1 MIDVDLEITLPSPW
15 YGQSFELAQVGPI
28 NFLVGPNGSGKSQF
42 ARALAP
48 HLLGS
53 RFLGT
58 DRLSGMEQVR
68 PLADMYGEHFSGGLP
83 KNQFDNFRQSEMAG
97 LGIGTLVLL
106 EERIELRIQVEAVL
120 SHLFHREINLE
131 WDSGNLVAMVRRRG
145 DNVSYRLDREECHGI
160 KELCVLLTHLYDD
173 EHQSLIIDEPELNL
187 HPQYQAF
194 FMHEVRKVA
203 GDPGGGGKKKLVFL
217 ITHSPFILDF
227 KSPEDLRSVM
237 SFSLDYSIPKRLS
250 ATNAISSSTT
260 SLIKRLNAYQKQLF
274 FADNPIFVEGILDA
288 QMVTALMEARGFAVE
303 AAGSCIIEAG
313 GAEEVNHYLNLCLG
327 FGKDAHFLY
336 DLDSLFSGNLRSC
349 IKDDETV
356 QSFLATAGLGGSFAR
371 YCGDLD
377 KALKPL
383 IDQLRDVSLPT
394 QLEPLGDYLMGLG
407 EQPWESGKW
416 GKARTA
422 VMTAISRHREQMAA
436 VLSETAIAD
445 IEGRRNQVIGAL
457 EEKSIHVLPGGTLER
472 YLPSYAGGE
481 YQLNE
486 NAKSS
491 AVQAEVQ
498 NLASPTTDCALA
510 ERYGDLYHAVR
521 SLPSNPDVDIEPT
534 IRNYLSDYI
543 HELQKTA
550 VNNPDWEGD
559 QIQQRLAAVQPG
571 TAGVFSLRSFERDGN
586 GAFLASIEVTKM
598 LDQRRRSIQ
607 VSDKTNA
614 GMGDFTIE
622 TDQEVSTKA

>member
-1 MIDVDLEITLPSPW
+1 MIDMDLEITLPSPW
-15 YGQSFELAQVGPI
+15 HGQSFELAQVGPV

-48 HLLGS
+48 RLPGS

-68 PLADMYGEHFSGGLP
+68 PLDRMYGEYFSDGLP
-83 KNQFDNFRQSEMAG
+83 KNQFANFRQAEMTG

-145 DNVSYRLDREECHGI
+145 DNASYRLDREECHGI

-173 EHQSLIIDEPELNL
+173 GHQSLIIDEPELNL

-194 FMHEVRKVA
+194 FMREVRRVA
-203 GDPGGGGKKKLVFL
+203 GDPSEGSNKKLVFL

-237 SFSLDYSIPKRLS
+237 SFSLDHSIPKRLS
-250 ATNAISSSTT
+250 GTNAISSSTS

-327 FGKDAHFLY
+327 FGKDAHFIY

-349 IKDDETV
+349 VKDDETV
-356 QSFLATAGLGGSFAR
+356 QSFLATAGLGSSFAG
-371 YCGDLD
+371 YCGNLD

-383 IDQLRDVSLPT
+383 IDQLRTVVLPT
-394 QLEPLGDYLMGLG
+394 QLEPLGNYLMALG
-407 EQPWESGKW
+407 EPPWDGGKW
-416 GKARTA
+416 GKSRTA
-422 VMTAISRHREQMAA
+422 VMTAVSRHREQMVA

-457 EEKSIHVLPGGTLER
+457 EEKNIHVLPGGTLER

-481 YQLNE
+481 YQLSE

-491 AVQAEVQ
+491 AVQAEIQ
-498 NLASPTTDCALA
+498 HLASPTTDCALA
-510 ERYGDLYHAVR
+510 ERYGDLYRAVR

-534 IRNYLSDYI
+534 IRNHLSYYI

-550 VNNPDWEGD
+550 VNNPDWQRD
-559 QIQQRLAAVQPG
+559 QIQQRLAAVQPA
-571 TAGVFSLRSFERDGN
+571 TAAVFSLRSFERNGN
-586 GAFLASIEVTKM
+586 SAFLASIEVTKM

-622 TDQEVSTKA
+622 TDQEVSIES